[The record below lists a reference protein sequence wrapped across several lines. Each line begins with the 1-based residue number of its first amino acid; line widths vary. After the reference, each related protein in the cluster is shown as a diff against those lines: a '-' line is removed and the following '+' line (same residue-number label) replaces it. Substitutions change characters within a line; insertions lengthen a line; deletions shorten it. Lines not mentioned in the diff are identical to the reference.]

1 MFVVPSRFSPTGE
14 FDDNLHYGPGAHF
27 GREVALTQT
36 VSEPARD
43 AGVLPVDLRTEDD
56 SGLAACAFS
65 SPRLA
70 WRLSTS
76 RDAVSQLAYQ
86 LAVADSPD
94 FGAGAETF
102 PPIESERPFFA
113 SWPGRPLQSRE
124 VRWWRVRV
132 RTGLGWSEWS
142 DAARVE
148 GSLYERADW
157 AARAISPRSNAGK
170 TGHSPVSLLRREF
183 DIDDCVSARL
193 YVAAL
198 GVYRMRINGAPVS
211 GDLLEPGW
219 TDYRR
224 RMLFSAYDILPLL
237 RAGRN
242 CIAAEVSDGWWR
254 GELGWVGE
262 RGHYGDTTALVA
274 QIEIVTRSGER
285 QVIATD
291 SSWRGGYGAVQM
303 AELYDGV
310 DVDRR
315 AEPDGWDQAG
325 YDDGSW
331 EDVLSLDLPPRLEQR
346 AMPAIR
352 ILDRFEP
359 AAIERLPGRIRID
372 AGQNIAGYLHI
383 RARGPRGA
391 AVRVRHAEMLEAD
404 GALHLAPLRN
414 ARAADNYILR
424 GDTETEELVP
434 SFTFHGFRYAEI
446 GCDEGVEIDHVEV
459 VQIGSDLDYSGRFA
473 CSNSDVNRLF
483 ANSVRSQKGNFIAL
497 PTDCPQRD
505 ERLGWTGDI
514 QVFCETACLN
524 ADARSFLASW
534 LVDLASEQRADGNIP
549 SVVPNILR
557 GHEYEFGGVG
567 WGDAA
572 TLVPWTLYRLYGD
585 LGTLERQYSSMCGWV
600 DYGASRLDAEGVWTG
615 DFHFGDW
622 LDPGA
627 PPGQP
632 HMATTDRDFIAT
644 AYLSYSA
651 ARLAETAAIL
661 GHDADAERYEA
672 LAQRVAA
679 TTWAR
684 WRDAAMTTQ
693 AGCAIAIAF
702 GIAPAAECDAVG
714 ARLAGLVE
722 RSGGRIATGF
732 LGTPL
737 ILPALSRTGQT
748 DAAYRLLLNREC
760 PGWLYQVE
768 RGATTMWERWDAI
781 GADGSLHAGDM
792 EAEEAS
798 SMISF
803 NHYAYGAVSAWL
815 YANVAGIAPDAAKPG
830 FGHIVFAPEPGGGL
844 DWASASLKTAYGE
857 AAIRWECE
865 QGAFVAQLVVPPG
878 ATAQFRAPT
887 GYTLADGETMREIGS
902 GRHVLRLTRVH
913 FHGAK
918 SLETGLQD

>member
-1 MFVVPSRFSPTGE
+1 MSAGAPTSGAEYDDAVLVVG
-14 FDDNLHYGPGAHF
+14 
-27 GREVALTQT
+27 
-36 VSEPARD
+36 
-43 AGVLPVDLRTEDD
+43 LRTEDD
-56 SGLAACAFS
+56 SGLISTAMPL
-65 SPRLA
+65 PRLS
-70 WRLSTS
+70 WRLETS
-76 RDAVSQLAYQ
+76 RPGVQQFAYEIET
-86 LAVADSPD
+86 ASDPRFETRVARSGIVECDCPL
-94 FGAGAETF
+94 
-102 PPIESERPFFA
+102 FA
-113 SWPGRPLQSRE
+113 PWPAAPLDSRE
-124 VRWWRVRV
+124 RKWWRVRV
-132 RTGLGWSEWS
+132 RTDCGWTCWS
-142 DAARVE
+142 DASVIE
-148 GSLYERADW
+148 GGLFEQSDW
-157 AARAISPRSNAGK
+157 TANAISPRSNRGRLEP
-170 TGHSPVSLLRREF
+170 SPPFLLRREF
-183 DIDDCVSARL
+183 DVEDCVSARV

-219 TDYRR
+219 TDYRHR
-224 RMLFSAYDILPLL
+224 TLFSAYDILPLL

-254 GELGWVGE
+254 GELGWLGE

-274 QIEIVTRSGER
+274 QLEVVTRAGER

-291 SSWRGGYGAVQM
+291 PSWRSGYGAAQM

-310 DVDRR
+310 DIDRR
-315 AEPDGWDQAG
+315 AEPEGWDKVGFDDDGW
-325 YDDGSW
+325 
-331 EDVLSLDLPPRLEQR
+331 EEVLTLDLPRGLEQR

-391 AVRVRHAEMLEAD
+391 ALQVRHAEMLEAD

-414 ARAADNYILR
+414 ARATDNYILR
-424 GDTETEELVP
+424 GDGGCEPLEP
-434 SFTFHGFRYAEI
+434 PFTFHGFRYAEI
-446 GCDEGVEIDHVEV
+446 LCDDGVEIEGVEI

-473 CSNSDVNRLF
+473 CSNADVNRLF
-483 ANSVRSQKGNFIAL
+483 ENSVRSQKGNFIAL

-514 QVFCETACLN
+514 QVFSETACLN

-549 SVVPNILR
+549 STAPNIIR
-557 GHEYEFGGVG
+557 GHKFEYGGVG

-572 TLVPWTLYRLYGD
+572 TLVPWTLYKVYGD
-585 LGTLERQYSSMCGWV
+585 VGIFERQYASMCAWV
-600 DYGASRLDAEGVWTG
+600 DYGASRLDADSLWTG
-615 DFHFGDW
+615 DFHLGDW

-632 HMATTDRDFIAT
+632 HMATTDREYIAT

-651 ARLAETAAIL
+651 ARLADAAALL
-661 GHDADAERYEA
+661 GHDADAERYA
-672 LAQRVAA
+672 LLSQRVAA
-679 TTWAR
+679 AAWAR

-693 AGCAIAIAF
+693 AGCAIAIMF
-702 GIAPAAECDAVG
+702 EIAPASEQGAVG
-714 ARLAGLVE
+714 TRLAGLVE
-722 RSGGRIATGF
+722 RGGGRIATGF

-748 DAAYRLLLNREC
+748 AAAYRLLLNRDC

-768 RGATTMWERWDAI
+768 RGATTMWERWDAV
-781 GADGSLHAGDM
+781 GADGSLHAGEM
-792 EAEEAS
+792 ETEEAN

-815 YANVAGIAPDAAKPG
+815 YQHVAGISPDPAKPG
-830 FGHIVFAPEPGGGL
+830 FGHIIFAPEPGGNL
-844 DWASASLKTAYGE
+844 DWASASLTTGYGE
-857 AAIRWECE
+857 AAIRW
-865 QGAFVAQLVVPPG
+865 QRDKDALVAELVVPPG
-878 ATAQFRAPT
+878 ATAQFRAPVDFA
-887 GYTLADGETMREIGS
+887 LSDGETMRELGS
-902 GRHVLRLTRVH
+902 GRHLLRLAHAGLRDTKALEAGVH
-913 FHGAK
+913 
-918 SLETGLQD
+918 D